1 MDPLNPQ
8 AERFEAVVWRW
19 PTPKGILMVTV
30 PAEVRPAAL
39 AAFGRT
45 PVVATVRGKAW
56 RTSIFGSKG
65 HGAILLMPKKVLG
78 GGGEG
83 DVVEVSFVL
92 DVARVLEMG

>member
-1 MDPLNPQ
+1 
-8 AERFEAVVWRW
+8 
-19 PTPKGILMVTV
+19 MVTV
-30 PAEVRPAAL
+30 PSEVRPAAL

-45 PVVATVRGKAW
+45 PVVATVRGKTW
-56 RTSIFGSKG
+56 RTSIFGSKT

-83 DVVEVSFVL
+83 EVVEVRFVV